1 MLTCNH
7 VDMQHNADDMQL
19 LHVICG
25 LLLSDMQQ
33 TCKNVNMQ
41 LKFDVIVIILQVN
54 MNKSQDT
61 IQA

>member
-1 MLTCNH
+1 
-7 VDMQHNADDMQL
+7 MQHNAVDMQL

-33 TCKNVNMQ
+33 TCKNVNIQ